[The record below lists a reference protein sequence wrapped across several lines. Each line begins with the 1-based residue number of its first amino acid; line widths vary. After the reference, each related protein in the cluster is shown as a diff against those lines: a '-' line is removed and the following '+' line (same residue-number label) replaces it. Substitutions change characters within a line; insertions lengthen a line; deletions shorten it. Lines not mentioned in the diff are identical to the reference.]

1 MLNKIIMN
9 KKLCIALAL
18 IAVAATGLAAYCI
31 TALKANSA
39 SGTVVEVSALN
50 TTGHGVKIDT
60 GFLLKCSEPINEQ
73 EVRNSIAVTP
83 LMNYTLKHQSGNQY
97 ILNFD
102 EKLKPDSIIS
112 FKQIDTVKP
121 YSWAFQTENV
131 FRVTQTL
138 PADKSKM
145 VPVNTGIEISLSYL
159 DVADFQN
166 SFKIEPAV
174 AGKYEKHGKTWV
186 FVPDGLQPNTL
197 YKVTVDKGLKSSG
210 GELLG
215 EDYTFSFRTNE
226 TLANN
231 NYLYISGEAAETFAP
246 DVTPVI
252 EVRASE
258 HYNGT
263 DLRVRVLKFSDAG
276 SYLSALKA
284 RHDYI
289 YDQLGY
295 ENNYFASL
303 EGVEQIGDF
312 TTRIKRENPQ
322 QTWSPAYIVLPDKL
336 PAGHY
341 LIDAAADNAD
351 GDNKGHVQKFVQIH
365 PYAVYAMS
373 VNGSELV
380 WVNDTG
386 NSSPVAGVQ
395 ADING
400 ISSMTAADGT
410 ARIDTPQ
417 LDTDSFH
424 SLTVKGEGIPF
435 AAELNLTKPDDSR
448 KIDEQYYTYIYT
460 DREKYQPTDTVSIW
474 GIVLPKDGKSN
485 PPKEAE
491 LQLDVGA
498 YDKTPQ
504 KTKVSLDD
512 SGAFSGKISISGL
525 ASGHY
530 NLKLV
535 ADNTSYCS
543 TNVVVGEYVKPS
555 YLIEASTDK
564 PAYFAWEPINLTGRA
579 AFFDGTPAGDMPFD
593 VYNGGG
599 VEKNLR
605 VNSDQNGM
613 FQIGLGFKDTKS
625 SWHPESLYYSINT
638 AGAEDAKSSTA
649 GSVIVFPRDTMMQ
662 TTLKENP
669 DGFSIDVNTNRI
681 DISSVKSR
689 DDIYTDNYEHIK
701 GAGVNIPVAV
711 KIFEVTWNK
720 IQEGTYYDYINKVT
734 IPRYRYE
741 KSEKQVDKR
750 QGITQNGSLLF
761 DKLSY
766 SNTDEHYYYALVEC
780 ADARGSAISER
791 VDFYCN
797 MYPGQSGIKYYTFS
811 HQNSEG
817 FSVGD
822 TVNIKLL
829 ENSQPALNQGRL
841 LYAVVQNS
849 LGDYKTTEGTS
860 FSYTFSKADI
870 PNIAIW
876 GAYFDGKNVFPV
888 SRDFLT
894 YDPGEMQ
901 LTVAT
906 VPNRD
911 GFTPGSEVHLDIC
924 VTDKN
929 QKPVKGAAVC
939 VSVVDE
945 AAFAVA
951 DQNADPLGEIY
962 SRYFYP
968 QVTTYSSYVQHDF
981 SGSSVPEAGG
991 EGGSNYIRKNFLDT
1005 AAFLTATT
1013 GKQGHASLTFNLPD
1027 NLTAWRVTT
1036 LAMTNGAYAGNS
1048 RIDIKTTQPFFAD
1061 LLINK
1066 VFIKGDNLAAAVRG
1080 FGTAL
1085 KSSDGVEFNAVLCYP
1100 DGTKKDFAGT
1110 GKAQEY
1116 VNLNFGTGPEG
1127 DYTLTVTAKSAAG
1140 TDSIEK
1146 SFRVVGSAL
1155 EIPVTKT
1162 FSLTEGIDIDALR
1175 SPVTLVFFD
1184 QSRSLYNECLQS
1196 LASGYGVRADIRAS
1210 RAAAQKLLKELYG
1223 NGKDLPYYFYGTQ
1236 NEELEPGALQDYNG
1250 GVKLLDY
1257 GEPQTELTA
1266 KLCLVAPEYLNTV
1279 SAAAYLNQV
1288 INNKNSQPSDI
1299 AAAYMGL
1306 AALREPVLI
1315 DVRYLL
1321 ENEKSLGLKEK
1332 LYLTAALAFI
1342 GDLDNAGR
1350 YYDKIALPLITK
1362 NDPWVYLKSGEA
1374 RDADIECTA
1383 IAALTAMKTGSD
1395 DLDGMLRYII
1405 KNSSNEV
1412 TTCLERLAYIREKPQ
1427 TDVAGAVFS
1436 YMENGSLKN
1445 VNIEKNKACIMDM
1458 TTTELKAANFNTV
1471 SGDVGV
1477 WAAFTGSAADVVD
1490 GNSNFVSLQK
1500 IVEPV
1505 EGTSITQSSLVKITL
1520 IPTFSQDAPKG
1531 WYELSDYIP
1540 TGMRY
1545 VSCKGSWNYNWWME
1559 GIEGQQISFSVINID
1574 KNNKYYNSKK
1584 QAPIVYYARA
1594 ALTGTFIVDSGYIKH
1609 TETAAWGMSERKDV
1623 TISE

>member
-1 MLNKIIMN
+1 MLNKLIMN
-9 KKLCIALAL
+9 KKLSITLAL
-18 IAVAATGLAAYCI
+18 IVVAVTGLAIYYI
-31 TALKANSA
+31 TVIRANSV

-60 GFLLKCSEPINEQ
+60 GFLLKCSDRINEQ
-73 EVRNSIAVTP
+73 AVRNSIAVTP
-83 LMNYTLKHQSGNQY
+83 SINYTLKHQSGNQY
-97 ILNFD
+97 ILKFD
-102 EKLKPDSIIS
+102 EKLKPDSIVS

-159 DVADFQN
+159 DVADIQN

-186 FVPDGLQPNTL
+186 FVPDGLQPDTL

-210 GELLG
+210 DEILG
-215 EDYTFSFRTNE
+215 EDYTFSFRTND
-226 TLANN
+226 TLPND

-258 HYNGT
+258 HYNT
-263 DLRVRVLKFSDAG
+263 ADLRVQVLKFSDAG
-276 SYLSALKA
+276 SYLNALKA
-284 RHDYI
+284 RHEYI
-289 YDQLGY
+289 HDQLGY

-303 EGVEQIGDF
+303 EGVERIGDF
-312 TTRIKRENPQ
+312 TTRIQRENPQ

-336 PAGHY
+336 PEGHY
-341 LIDAAADNAD
+341 LIDVAADNTA
-351 GDNKGHVQKFVQIH
+351 GDSKGHVQKFVQIH
-365 PYAVYAMS
+365 PYAVYVMS

-400 ISSMTAADGT
+400 INSTTAADGT

-417 LDTDSFH
+417 LATDSFN
-424 SLTVKGEGIPF
+424 SLTVKGAGLPF
-435 AAELNLTKPDDSR
+435 AAELILAKPDDSR
-448 KIDEQYYTYIYT
+448 RVDEQYYTYIYT
-460 DREKYQPTDTVSIW
+460 DRQKYQPTDTVSIW

-485 PPKEAE
+485 PPRDAE
-491 LQLDVGA
+491 LQLNVGA

-504 KTKVSLDD
+504 RTKVSLDD
-512 SGAFSGKISISGL
+512 SGAFSGKIAISGL
-525 ASGHY
+525 ASGYY
-530 NLKLV
+530 NLQLV
-535 ADNTSYCS
+535 ADNITYCS
-543 TNVVVGEYVKPS
+543 TNVVVGQYVKPS
-555 YLIEASTDK
+555 YTIEASTDK
-564 PAYFAWEPINLTGRA
+564 PAYFTWEPINLTGRA
-579 AFFDGTPAGDMPFD
+579 SFFDGTPAGNMPFD

-599 VEKNLR
+599 VDKNLR
-605 VNSDQNGM
+605 VNSNESGK
-613 FQIGLGFKDTKS
+613 FETSLAFKDTKS
-625 SWHPESLYYSINT
+625 SWLPESLYYSINT
-638 AGAEDAKSSTA
+638 AGAEDAKSSTS
-649 GSVIVFPRDTMMQ
+649 GSVLVFPRDTMLQ
-662 TTLKENP
+662 TTLQDTPE
-669 DGFSIDVNTNRI
+669 GFSIKVNTNRI
-681 DISSVKSR
+681 DISSVKSG
-689 DDIYTDNYEHIK
+689 DNIYTDNYEQIK
-701 GAGVNIPVAV
+701 GAGVDIPVTV
-711 KIFEVTWNK
+711 KILEVTWNK

-741 KSEKQVDKR
+741 KSEKQVDNR
-750 QGITQNGSLLF
+750 SGITQNGSLIF
-761 DKLSY
+761 DRLSY
-766 SNTDEHYYYALVEC
+766 SNTNDHYYYALVEC
-780 ADARGSAISER
+780 TDARGSKISER
-791 VDFYCN
+791 VDFYGN
-797 MYPGQSGIKYYTFS
+797 MYPSQSGIKYYQFS
-811 HQNSEG
+811 HQEETKR
-817 FSVGD
+817 FSIGA

-829 ENSQPALNQGRL
+829 ENSQPVLNQGRL

-849 LGDYKTTEGTS
+849 LGDYKTSEGTS
-860 FSYTFSKADI
+860 FNYNFNQADI
-870 PNIAIW
+870 PNIAII

-888 SRDFLT
+888 ARDFLA

-901 LTVAT
+901 LTVAA
-906 VPNRD
+906 VPNQD
-911 GFTPGSEVHLDIC
+911 SFTPGSEVHLDIS
-924 VTDKN
+924 VTDRN
-929 QKPVKGAAVC
+929 QKPAAGAAVC

-951 DQNADPLGEIY
+951 DQNADPLGDIY

-968 QVTTYSSYVQHDF
+968 QVTTYASYVQHDF
-981 SGSSVPEAGG
+981 SGSSVPEGGG
-991 EGGSNYIRKNFLDT
+991 EGGSEYIRKNFLDT

-1013 GKQGHASLTFNLPD
+1013 GKQGQASLTFKLPD
-1027 NLTAWRVTT
+1027 NLTAWRVTA
-1036 LAMTNGAYAGNS
+1036 LAAVNGVYAGNS
-1048 RIDIKTTQPFFAD
+1048 RMDIKTTQPFFAD

-1085 KSSDGVEFNAVLCYP
+1085 QSSDGVEFNAVLRYP

-1110 GKAQEY
+1110 GKAQGY

-1155 EIPVTKT
+1155 EIPVIKT
-1162 FSLTEGIDIDALR
+1162 FSLAGGIDINALR
-1175 SPVTLVFFD
+1175 SPVTLVFFN

-1223 NGKDLPYYFYGTQ
+1223 KALPNYFYGTQ
-1236 NEELEPGALQDYNG
+1236 NEELQPGSLQHYTG
-1250 GVKLLDY
+1250 GVKLFDY
-1257 GEPQTELTA
+1257 GETQPELTA
-1266 KLCLVAPEYLNTV
+1266 KLCLAAPEYLNTV
-1279 SAAAYLNQV
+1279 AAATYLNLV

-1306 AALREPVLI
+1306 AALQEPVLI

-1321 ENEKSLGLKEK
+1321 ENEKSLSLKEK
-1332 LYLTAALAFI
+1332 LYLTTALAFI
-1342 GDLDNAGR
+1342 GDLDNAGK
-1350 YYDKIALPLITK
+1350 YYDKIALPLITR
-1362 NDPWVYLKSGEA
+1362 NDPWVYLNSGEA
-1374 RDADIECTA
+1374 QDADIECTA
-1383 IAALTAMKTGSD
+1383 LAALTAMKTGGD
-1395 DLDGMLRYII
+1395 DLEGMLRYII
-1405 KNSSNEV
+1405 RNSSNEV
-1412 TTCLERLAYIREKPQ
+1412 TTCLERLAYIRENPQ
-1427 TDVAGAVFS
+1427 TDAAEAVFS
-1436 YMENGSLKN
+1436 YMENGLLKN
-1445 VNIEKNKACIMDM
+1445 VTIEKNKACIMDM
-1458 TTTELKAANFNTV
+1458 TAEELKAANFATV

-1477 WAAFTGSAADVVD
+1477 CAAFTGSAADVVD

-1500 IVEPV
+1500 IIAPV
-1505 EGTSITQSSLVKITL
+1505 DGTAITQSSLVKITL

-1545 VSCKGSWNYNWWME
+1545 VSSEESWNYNWWME
-1559 GIEGQQISFSVINID
+1559 DIEGQNISFSVINID
-1574 KNNKYYNSKK
+1574 KNSQYYNSKK
-1584 QAPIVYYARA
+1584 QEPIVYYARA
-1594 ALTGTFIVDSGYIKH
+1594 ALTGTFIVDSAYIKH
-1609 TETAAWGMSERKDV
+1609 AETAAWGMSEKKDV
-1623 TISE
+1623 RIGE

>member
-1 MLNKIIMN
+1 MLNKILMN
-9 KKLCIALAL
+9 KKLCIILAL
-18 IAVAATGLAAYCI
+18 IAVVATGLAVYFI
-31 TALKANSA
+31 THSNSA
-39 SGTVVEVSALN
+39 SGTIIEVKALN

-60 GFLLKCSEPINEQ
+60 GFLLICSESINEQ
-73 EVRNSIAVTP
+73 AVRNSIAVTP

-97 ILNFD
+97 TLKFD
-102 EKLKPDSIIS
+102 EQLKPDSIVS
-112 FKQIDTVKP
+112 FKQMDTVKP

-174 AGKYEKHGKTWV
+174 AGKHEKHGKTWV

-215 EDYTFSFRTNE
+215 KNYTFTFRTNE
-226 TLANN
+226 ISSNN

-252 EVRASE
+252 EVRAGGD
-258 HYNGT
+258 YNAA
-263 DLRVRVLKFSDAG
+263 DFRVRVLRFSDAG
-276 SYLSALKA
+276 SYLKALKA

-289 YDQLGY
+289 NDQLGY

-312 TTRIKRENPQ
+312 TTRIQRENPQ

-336 PAGHY
+336 PEGHY
-341 LIDAAADNAD
+341 LIDAAADNTA
-351 GDNKGHVQKFVQIH
+351 GDNQGHVQKFVQIH
-365 PYAVYAMS
+365 PYSVYTMS

-386 NSSPVAGVQ
+386 NSSPVAGVR

-400 ISSMTAADGT
+400 ISSITAADGT
-410 ARIDTPQ
+410 ARIDTPK
-417 LDTDSFH
+417 LDPDSFH
-424 SLTVKGEGIPF
+424 SLTVQGKGLPF
-435 AAELNLTKPDDSR
+435 AAELSLTKPDDSR
-448 KIDEQYYTYIYT
+448 KVDQQYYTYIYT

-474 GIVLPKDGKSN
+474 GTVLPKDGKST
-485 PPKEAE
+485 PPKVAE
-491 LQLDVGA
+491 LQLNVGA

-504 KTKVSLDD
+504 ITKVSLDD
-512 SGAFSGKISISGL
+512 SGAFSGKIAISGL
-525 ASGHY
+525 ASGCY
-530 NLKLV
+530 NLELV
-535 ADNTSYCS
+535 ADNTSYCA

-555 YLIEASTDK
+555 YVIEASTNK
-564 PAYFAWEPINLTGRA
+564 SAYFAWEPINLTGRA

-599 VEKNLR
+599 VEKNLK
-605 VNSDQNGM
+605 VNSDPNGM
-613 FQIGLGFKDTKS
+613 FQIGLEFKDTKS

-649 GSVIVFPRDTMMQ
+649 GSAIVFPRDTKLQ

-669 DGFSIDVNTNRI
+669 GGFSINVNTNRI
-681 DISSVKSR
+681 DISSVKSG
-689 DDIYTDNYEHIK
+689 DDIYTDNYQHIK
-701 GAGVNIPVAV
+701 GARVDIPVAV

-720 IQEGTYYDYINKVT
+720 IQEGTYYDYINKIT

-766 SNTDEHYYYALVEC
+766 SNTSEHYYYALVEC
-780 ADARGSAISER
+780 ADARGSAISEQ
-791 VDFYCN
+791 VDFYGN
-797 MYPGQSGIKYYTFS
+797 MYPGQSGIKYYSFS
-811 HQNSEG
+811 HQDSER

-822 TVNIKLL
+822 KVNIKLL

-860 FSYTFSKADI
+860 FNYTFSKADI
-870 PNIAIW
+870 PNITIC

-888 SRDFLT
+888 ARDDLT

-906 VPNRD
+906 VPDRD
-911 GFTPGSEVHLDIC
+911 SFTPGGEVHLDIC

-981 SGSSVPEAGG
+981 SGSSVPEGGG
-991 EGGSNYIRKNFLDT
+991 EGGSDYIRKSFLDT

-1036 LAMTNGAYAGNS
+1036 LAVANGVCAGNS
-1048 RIDIKTTQPFFAD
+1048 RMDIKTTQPFFAD

-1080 FGTAL
+1080 FGTTL
-1085 KSSDGVEFNAVLCYP
+1085 KSSAGVKFNAVLCYP

-1162 FSLTEGIDIDALR
+1162 FSLTEGIDINALR

-1210 RAAAQKLLKELYG
+1210 RAVAQKLLKELYG
-1223 NGKDLPYYFYGTQ
+1223 KDLLYYFYATQ
-1236 NEELEPGALQDYNG
+1236 NEELEPGSLQDYTG

-1257 GEPQTELTA
+1257 GEPQAELTA
-1266 KLCLVAPEYLNTV
+1266 KLCLAAPEYLNTV
-1279 SAAAYLNQV
+1279 AAAAYLNQV
-1288 INNKNSQPSDI
+1288 INNQNSQPSDI

-1321 ENEKSLGLKEK
+1321 ENDKSLGLKEK
-1332 LYLTAALAFI
+1332 LYLTTALAFI
-1342 GDLDNAGR
+1342 GDLDNAVK
-1350 YYDKIALPLITK
+1350 YYDKIAVPLITK
-1362 NDPWVYLKSGEA
+1362 NDPWVYLNSGGA

-1383 IAALTAMKTGSD
+1383 LAALTVMKTGGD
-1395 DLDGMLRYII
+1395 NLDGMLRYII

-1412 TTCLERLAYIREKPQ
+1412 TTCLERLAYIREKPR
-1427 TDVAGAVFS
+1427 TDVAGVAFS

-1458 TTTELKAANFNTV
+1458 TAAELKAANFKTV

-1477 WAAFTGSAADVVD
+1477 CAAFIGSATDVVD
-1490 GNSNFVSLQK
+1490 GKSNFVSLQK

-1540 TGMRY
+1540 TGLRY
-1545 VSCKGSWNYNWWME
+1545 VSCKESWNYNWWME
-1559 GIEGQQISFSVINID
+1559 DIEGQKIGFSVINID

-1594 ALTGTFIVDSGYIKH
+1594 ALTGTFIVDSAYIKH
-1609 TETAAWGMSERKDV
+1609 IETAAWGMSERKDV